1 MVLGKAPS
9 KLETFIWIFDYVF
22 KSETWSPFDLKA
34 LNLDRRL
41 ILMLSF
47 MWWCQFIDWRKFE
60 TRPSSLRNSG
70 MAYTEFSTLNEHRK
84 KAKTVNELNNTV
96 PFDNDWNSKI
106 TV

>member
-47 MWWCQFIDWRKFE
+47 M
-60 TRPSSLRNSG
+60 
-70 MAYTEFSTLNEHRK
+70 
-84 KAKTVNELNNTV
+84 
-96 PFDNDWNSKI
+96 
-106 TV
+106 